1 MNHRIQRVVLV
12 FVLLSQVAL
21 AESGSSGQ
29 GSPAVGFAGARATG
43 LPERVLHFP
52 PDRAVG
58 RIRLADES
66 YIIPE
71 VTCEFHPGYVFAPPS
86 QILGLAQGEVRI
98 PAGQCAIVQLGGPG
112 VSRQQCL
119 DALKSLGPD
128 DAQDLDFL
136 DPIRPDDAFLPYVA
150 RLTGLTHFCPV
161 TGRFSGQ
168 GWQMLQS
175 LPRLTHIC
183 TPYGLTDEEMA
194 GIATLQTVDEMEIDA
209 DRLTDVGLASIAK
222 LRNLKVLH
230 LVGTSMMTDEGLKAL
245 ATLPRLRHLRLSG
258 PFTDKGLAYLA
269 AAPSIKVM
277 WLETPRA
284 TEEGLR
290 ELAQIKTLERLTVPW
305 LDLITPRSMVFLQAM
320 TNLKALGVGD
330 ALNSDAGVAALA
342 SLSNLEVLALKGGPA
357 LTDNGLQPLAIM
369 PKLRALEIYH
379 SRITEQGLAHL
390 YACKKLDSVQ
400 IKSSM
405 PVRAQA
411 IARLQTELPRLRT
424 VDITPPES
432 SMKPRPAR
440 LVRAA
445 MAH

>member
-12 FVLLSQVAL
+12 LGLLSQAAL
-21 AESGSSGQ
+21 AESLCSGQ
-29 GSPAVGFAGARATG
+29 GSPSVGFAGARETG
-43 LPERVLHFP
+43 LSERVLHFP
-52 PDRAVG
+52 PGQAVG
-58 RIRLADES
+58 RIRLADET

-71 VTCEFHPGYVFAPPS
+71 VTQEFHPGYVFAPPS
-86 QILGLAQGEVRI
+86 QYLGLAQGEVRI

-112 VSRQQCL
+112 VTRQQCL

-161 TGRFSGQ
+161 TGRLSGK
-168 GWQMLQS
+168 GWQTLQT

-209 DRLTDVGLASIAK
+209 DRLTDAGLASIAK

-245 ATLPRLRHLRLSG
+245 AALPRLRHLRLSG

-277 WLETPRA
+277 WLETPKA

-290 ELAQIKTLERLTVPW
+290 ELSQIRTLERLTVPW
-305 LDLITPRSMVFLQAM
+305 LDLITPRSIASLQAM
-320 TNLKALGVGD
+320 PRLKALGVGD
-330 ALNSDAGVAALA
+330 ALNADAGVASLA
-342 SLSNLEVLALKGGPA
+342 SLSNLEVLALKGSPA
-357 LTDNGLQPLAIM
+357 LTDNGLKPLAAM

-379 SRITEQGLAHL
+379 SRITEQGLVHL
-390 YACKKLDSVQ
+390 AACKKLDSVQ
-400 IKSSM
+400 IKSSV
-405 PVRAQA
+405 PVSAQA
-411 IARLQTELPRLRT
+411 VARLQSELPTLRT
-424 VDITPPES
+424 VDITQPEQS
-432 SMKPRPAR
+432 
-440 LVRAA
+440 VRARPVQA
-445 MAH
+445 TRAAFVR

>member
-12 FVLLSQVAL
+12 LVLLSQAAL
-21 AESGSSGQ
+21 ADSGSSGQ
-29 GSPAVGFAGARATG
+29 GSPSVGFAGARETG

-52 PDRAVG
+52 PGQAVG
-58 RIRLADES
+58 RIRLADET

-71 VTCEFHPGYVFAPPS
+71 VSREFHPGYVFTPPS
-86 QILGLAQGEVRI
+86 QYLGLAQGEVRI

-112 VSRQQCL
+112 VTRQQCL

-161 TGRFSGQ
+161 TGRFSGK
-168 GWQMLQS
+168 GWQMLQT

-183 TPYGLTDEEMA
+183 TPYGLTDDEMA

-209 DRLTDVGLASIAK
+209 DRLTDAGLASIAK
-222 LRNLKVLH
+222 LRNLQVLH

-277 WLETPRA
+277 WLETPKA

-290 ELAQIKTLERLTVPW
+290 QLAQCKTLERLCVPW
-305 LDLITPRSMVFLQAM
+305 YDTITDRGVGYLQSLPK
-320 TNLKALGVGD
+320 LKALGVGT
-330 ALNSDAGVAALA
+330 ATSLNAGVAALT
-342 SLSNLEVLALKGGPA
+342 SLRGLEVLALKGGPG
-357 LTDNGLQPLAIM
+357 LTDGALKPLAGL

-379 SRITEQGLAHL
+379 SRITEQGLANL
-390 YACKKLDSVQ
+390 SACRKLDSVQ
-400 IKSSM
+400 IKSSV
-405 PVRAQA
+405 PISQQA
-411 IARLQTELPRLRT
+411 IARLQTELPGLRT
-424 VDITPPES
+424 VDISQSEQPARS
-432 SMKPRPAR
+432 RPAQP
-440 LVRAA
+440 VRAA
-445 MAH
+445 MMR

>member
-12 FVLLSQVAL
+12 LGLLSQAAL

-29 GSPAVGFAGARATG
+29 GSPCVGFAGARETG

-52 PDRAVG
+52 LNQAVG
-58 RIRLADES
+58 RIRLADET

-71 VTCEFHPGYVFAPPS
+71 VCREFHPGYVFTPPS
-86 QILGLAQGEVRI
+86 QYLGSAQGEVRI

-112 VSRQQCL
+112 VTRQQCL

-161 TGRFSGQ
+161 MGRFSGQ
-168 GWQMLQS
+168 GWQMLQT

-183 TPYGLTDEEMA
+183 TPYGLMDEEMA

-209 DRLTDVGLASIAK
+209 DRLTDAGLASIAK
-222 LRNLKVLH
+222 LRNLEVLH

-245 ATLPRLRHLRLSG
+245 ATLPKLRHLRLSG

-269 AAPSIKVM
+269 AAPSLKVM
-277 WLETPRA
+277 WLETPNA
-284 TEEGLR
+284 TEKGLR

-305 LDLITPRSMVFLQAM
+305 LDRITPRSMVFLQTM
-320 TNLKALGVGD
+320 PKLKALGVGD
-330 ALNSDAGVAALA
+330 AMNSDAGVAALA

-357 LTDNGLQPLAIM
+357 LTDNGLKPLAAM
-369 PKLRALEIYH
+369 PKLRVLEIYH

-400 IKSSM
+400 IKSSV
-405 PVRAQA
+405 PVSRQA
-411 IARLQTELPRLRT
+411 IARLQTELSSLRT
-424 VDITPPES
+424 ADISQPEQA
-432 SMKPRPAR
+432 MRPQSAQP
-440 LVRAA
+440 VRAA
-445 MAH
+445 LAR